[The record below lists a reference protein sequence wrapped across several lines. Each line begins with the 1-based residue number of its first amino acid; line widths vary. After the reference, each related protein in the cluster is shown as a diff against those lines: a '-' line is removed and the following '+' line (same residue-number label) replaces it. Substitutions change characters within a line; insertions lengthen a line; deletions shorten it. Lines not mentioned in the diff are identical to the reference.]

1 MKESVAIAKA
11 ADAKK
16 GVSPIKTD
24 NSIPRLRNEPEM
36 QIGSLRGVIGN
47 IKHDGGKPSVESIAA
62 ELSGVSVAQRAS
74 ALLALQ
80 QTHGNRY
87 VQRVVSGIPAKLVV
101 GQPWDIYEQEADE
114 VMRMPE
120 PGVQRQAEKE
130 EVLIQT
136 KPLAKVITPLVQR
149 QALLAAPF
157 TEQHAAL
164 LGDKKLS
171 GHASQAQVAT
181 TLFSLQRQR
190 GNAYVQK
197 VVECLQ
203 NSAAKHEPEKTSLE
217 DTVEELQQQKGSGQP
232 LGDETREEMEQALG
246 YDLGGVRL
254 HTDSVAH
261 KGADALGAKA
271 FTMDTDIFFSQKH
284 GSDFSSPEGKRLLTH
299 ELTHVV
305 QQSQGN
311 PALPGD
317 KVKIGEMG
325 DAYENE
331 ADAVA
336 NRVVRGVGTARTSAM
351 PIKARGPSQ
360 VQPQYP
366 SEEEAPER
374 REELPLE
381 RPDTAGRIIQKVDNG
396 GGVVPLAPTVIRAS
410 AGDVVARV
418 NAQRDNINGQIQT
431 MVDAG
436 IMPLIVGTN
445 TAAHSFENWWT
456 AQSHPTSDTAFWCDV
471 AGAAIAI
478 GLAVVSVLTGGVA
491 AVTIAAALISAE
503 SSVFRGEISRGAGSR
518 EAQARAHFSQC
529 ALNFGE
535 GIRRGFQT
543 FGDTHE
549 ESDLWWDIA
558 IDLTAE
564 PSETARARET
574 LHAEAGVPRPDRP
587 YAELMLTGMING
599 YLAYQARRR
608 LGEAIARPP
617 GEVEISEEAEE
628 AIARRAASEAQR
640 QLGVESAR

>member
-1 MKESVAIAKA
+1 
-11 ADAKK
+11 
-16 GVSPIKTD
+16 
-24 NSIPRLRNEPEM
+24 M
-36 QIGSLRGVIGN
+36 QNRSHHWL
-47 IKHDGGKPSVESIAA
+47 KDKP
-62 ELSGVSVAQRAS
+62 
-74 ALLALQ
+74 
-80 QTHGNRY
+80 
-87 VQRVVSGIPAKLVV
+87 
-101 GQPWDIYEQEADE
+101 
-114 VMRMPE
+114 
-120 PGVQRQAEKE
+120 
-130 EVLIQT
+130 
-136 KPLAKVITPLVQR
+136 
-149 QALLAAPF
+149 LLAALF

-232 LGDETREEMEQALG
+232 LSDETREEMEQAWG
-246 YDLGGVRL
+246 YDLGEVRL

-305 QQSQGN
+305 QQSHGN

-351 PIKARGPSQ
+351 PIKARGASQ

-366 SEEEAPER
+366 SEEEVPER

-410 AGDVVARV
+410 AQDVEARV
-418 NAQRDNINGQIQT
+418 NAHEENINGQIQT
-431 MVDAG
+431 MVNAG
-436 IMPLIVGTN
+436 ITPLTAGIN
-445 TAAHSFENWWT
+445 TAAQSFENWWT

-471 AGAAIAI
+471 AGAAITI
-478 GLAVVSVLTGGVA
+478 GLAVVGVATGGTAVAA
-491 AVTIAAALISAE
+491 AVTIGAALISAE
-503 SSVFRGEISRGAGSR
+503 SSVFRGEISRSAGSR
-518 EAQARAHFSQC
+518 ADQARAHFSQC
-529 ALNFGE
+529 ALNFGV

-543 FGDTHE
+543 FGGTLRNA

-564 PSETARARET
+564 PSKETERARET
-574 LHAEAGVPRPDRP
+574 LHAEAGVPRSDRP
-587 YAELMLTGMING
+587 YAELMLTQMING
-599 YLAYQARRR
+599 YLAYQARRT
-608 LGEAIARPP
+608 LGEAIARSPE
-617 GEVEISEEAEE
+617 EVEISEEA
-628 AIARRAASEAQR
+628 IARRAESEAQR